1 MARYWLSE
9 GGSEAQGPFE
19 LTEICSRYAAGAI
32 DDQAM
37 VCTVGESA
45 WREIGQV
52 CGNDRPPP
60 PPSPP
65 PTRPSPASPDS
76 AHRATSGARGD
87 KPLLRFD
94 MELPLIVVLSVV
106 TLGIFYLIWLYGAL
120 SSYRELSGRR
130 SATITLFWINVATL
144 CVAVMAVSI
153 LPLVSL
159 PIELASLAVGTYLM
173 HEVLLDRAA
182 MVEQLGEIEGLQS
195 YTTLMALYVVSGV
208 MCLSIAAILIV
219 PCMIGVPLFV
229 GLVFMMVSDHKRIV
243 DYAKRVRPEWVAT
256 AS

>member
-19 LTEICSRYAAGAI
+19 LADICRRYAAGEI

-45 WREIGQV
+45 WREVGQL
-52 CGNDRPPP
+52 CGTDRPPP
-60 PPSPP
+60 PPFPPRTGSSPE
-65 PTRPSPASPDS
+65 S
-76 AHRATSGARGD
+76 AHRATLDARGD
-87 KPLLRFD
+87 RPLLRFD
-94 MELPLIVVLSVV
+94 MELPLVVILSVV
-106 TLGIFYLIWLYGAL
+106 TLGIFYLIWFYGAL

-144 CVAVMAVSI
+144 CVAVIGVSI

-159 PIELASLAVGTYLM
+159 PLELGSLAVGTYLM

-182 MVEQLGEIEGLQS
+182 MVKQLGEIEGLQS

-208 MCLSIAAILIV
+208 LCLSIAMLLIV
-219 PCMIGVPLFV
+219 PCMIGVPLFAV
-229 GLVFMMVSDHKRIV
+229 LVFLMVSDHKRIV
-243 DYAKRVRPEWVAT
+243 DHAKRVRPEWVAT

>member
-19 LTEICSRYAAGAI
+19 LTDICGRYAAGEI

-45 WREIGQV
+45 WRGIGQV
-52 CGNDRPPP
+52 CGTDRPPP
-60 PPSPP
+60 PPPR
-65 PTRPSPASPDS
+65 TGPSPES
-76 AHRATSGARGD
+76 AHRATSDARGD
-87 KPLLRFD
+87 RPLLRLD
-94 MELPLIVVLSVV
+94 MEVPLIVVLSVV
-106 TLGIFYLIWLYGAL
+106 TLGIFYLIWFYGAL

-144 CVAVMAVSI
+144 CVAFMGVLA

-159 PIELASLAVGTYLM
+159 PIELGSLAVGAYLM

-182 MVEQLGEIEGLQS
+182 MVKQLGEIDGLQS
-195 YTTLMALYVVSGV
+195 YKTLMVLYVVSGV
-208 MCLSIAAILIV
+208 LCLSIAALLIV
-219 PCMIGVPLFV
+219 PCMIGVPLFAV
-229 GLVFMMVSDHKRIV
+229 LVFMMVSDHKRIF
-243 DYAKRVRPEWVAT
+243 DYAKRVRPEWVAA